1 MPNDRQTHELTPADR
16 KTILITGCSSGIGL
30 HAANTLQDRGY
41 SVFASARNPD
51 DVQRLSESGLTS
63 LHLDLDDPLSIEKAL
78 DKVLQLTGGKLYGLF
93 NNGGFG
99 QAGAVE
105 DLPTDA
111 LRAQFETL
119 VFGWHDLTRRVIPIM
134 RRQGEGRIV
143 QNSSVLGFAAMP
155 YRGAYNAA
163 KFAIEGLSDTLRLEL
178 RGSNIHVSIIQPGP
192 IRTKFRRNGIAK
204 FRENI
209 DSTDSIYTERYAA
222 IIERLSAKTDSSK
235 FTLGPEA
242 VTTKLIH
249 AIESEKPKSRY
260 RVTTPT
266 RAFAIAKRL
275 LPSAALDRIL
285 GSVS

>member
-1 MPNDRQTHELTPADR
+1 MADEHTSNPLAQVSQ
-16 KTILITGCSSGIGL
+16 KAILITGCSSGIGL
-30 HAANTLQDRGY
+30 HAAKTLQQRGY
-41 SVFASARNPD
+41 LVFASARNPA
-51 DVQRLSESGLTS
+51 DVERLAELGLTS
-63 LHLDLDDPLSIEKAL
+63 LHLDLDDTASIEKAL
-78 DKVLQLTGGKLYGLF
+78 DNVLQVTGGKLYGLF

-105 DLPTDA
+105 DLPTHA

-119 VFGWHDLTRRVIPIM
+119 VFGWHELTRRVIPIM
-134 RRQGEGRIV
+134 RGQGEGRIV

-178 RGSNIHVSIIQPGP
+178 RGSNVHVSIIQPGP
-192 IRTKFRRNGIAK
+192 IRTKFRANGMAR
-204 FRENI
+204 FSENI
-209 DSTDSIYTERYAA
+209 DSAASIHKERYDAMMG
-222 IIERLSAKTDSSK
+222 RLSADSDSSR

-242 VTTKLIH
+242 VTNKLIH
-249 AIESEKPKSRY
+249 AIESNKPKSRY

-285 GSVS
+285 GSVN